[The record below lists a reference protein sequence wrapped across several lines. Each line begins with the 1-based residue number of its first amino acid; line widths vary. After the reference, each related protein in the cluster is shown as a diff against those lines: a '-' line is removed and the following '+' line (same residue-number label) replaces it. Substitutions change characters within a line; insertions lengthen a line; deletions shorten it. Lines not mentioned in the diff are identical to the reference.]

1 MPMRA
6 MLNKL
11 ISIFRIELQDLEE
24 DINDLLAILEKRR
37 DSQEITTYVYLEN
50 KGVLLNEIACV
61 KELLGKIGAI
71 DANRYESVEALVA
84 TLGELL
90 AERIKECAFPE
101 AVHSLVQR
109 KFEKVCSYVIGPKE
123 SRH

>member
-24 DINDLLAILEKRR
+24 DIKDLLAILEKRR
-37 DSQEITTYVYLEN
+37 DSQEITPYVYLEN

-61 KELLGKIGAI
+61 RELVGKIGAI
-71 DANRYESVEALVA
+71 DANRYVSVDALIA
-84 TLGELL
+84 AIKELL
-90 AERIKECAFPE
+90 KERIKECAFPE

-109 KFEKVCSYVIGPKE
+109 KFEKVCSYVTGPE
-123 SRH
+123 GSRH

>member
-24 DINDLLAILEKRR
+24 DINDLLAILERRR

-61 KELLGKIGAI
+61 KELVGKIGAV
-71 DANRYESVEALVA
+71 DANRYGSVDDLIAA
-84 TLGELL
+84 IRELL
-90 AERIKECAFPE
+90 KERIKECAFPE

-109 KFEKVCSYVIGPKE
+109 KFEKVCSYVMGPE
-123 SRH
+123 GSRH